1 MLDLKLVRE
10 HTEQVRAAIRRRGAE
25 LDLREFL
32 ALDEKRRSTQQ
43 ELEGPPPQAQ
53 RGLEEIG
60 RLAKAGKPA
69 EDKVAEMRAEGDA
82 ITPSK
87 MRAARR
93 RRLSGTSSS

>member
-43 ELEGPPPQAQ
+43 ELEAL
-53 RGLEEIG
+53 RRKRNEVSEEIG
-60 RLAKAGKPA
+60 RLKKAGKPA

-87 MRAARR
+87 TRAARR